1 MNRLAKRSKIKFKFW
16 GLLLFIVV
24 LLIGYNILKYKS
36 NVYIDSKITINEI
49 YLSLNEEY
57 DLISDEKLNY
67 EVLDKSII
75 SLNDNS
81 IKGLS
86 VGESVLEVSYLF
98 SKKRI
103 NVIVSDLYALPELN
117 NEKEYLPCG
126 KYSKDDNMLLDNA
139 LKFNIDKV
147 SYKTRAAVVEA
158 ARFLVLRFNYK
169 LNYFVENGR
178 LNNYGTKSYVDA
190 EGRYYHTGFYLN
202 SYKFDEIKASLY
214 GPVTWGCPLQSK
226 LYGDMR
232 INGIDCS
239 GYVSW
244 AILNGGFDI
253 GDSGS
258 GYNDFRSDDLDDFGE
273 RTKITMEFLKSKKLK
288 PGDLITR
295 DGHIGIIIGIEEDKI
310 HIADAFDLDLHT
322 HSYTYQELVNT
333 TDWTTLHLMDSVY
346 KEDGNLTYMW

>member
-1 MNRLAKRSKIKFKFW
+1 MAKRSKRKLKLCRVFV
-16 GLLLFIVV
+16 FIFI
-24 LLIGYNILKYKS
+24 LLICYIVLKHR
-36 NVYIDSKITINEI
+36 NNNYINSIIMFDKI
-49 YLSLNEEY
+49 YLSINEEY
-57 DLISDEKLNY
+57 NLTNDEKIKYDILN
-67 EVLDKSII
+67 ESIFKLDNNI
-75 SLNDNS
+75 LT
-81 IKGLS
+81 GLS
-86 VGESVLEVSYLF
+86 SGSGTLEVRYLLG
-98 SKKRI
+98 KKKVNI
-103 NVIVSDLYALPELN
+103 IVSDLYSLPELN

-126 KYSKDDNMLLDNA
+126 KYSKEDNMLLDNA

-158 ARFLVLRFNYK
+158 ARFLILRFNYK

-178 LNNYGTKSYVDA
+178 LNNYGNKTYVDA
-190 EGRYYHTGFYLN
+190 EGRYYHTGLYLN

-214 GPVTWGCPLQSK
+214 GPVIWGCPLQSK

-232 INGIDCS
+232 TNGIDCS

-273 RTKITMEFLKSKKLK
+273 RVKITMDFLESKKLK

-310 HIADAFDLDLHT
+310 HVADAFDLDLHT
-322 HSYTYQELVNT
+322 HSYTYQELVDT